1 MTVCVGMDVHRK
13 RSQVTFVDAGGALQR
28 DRNLAEPRDPE
39 DHQCPADRGNFIE
52 SHLGSTTRIS

>member
-1 MTVCVGMDVHRK
+1 
-13 RSQVTFVDAGGALQR
+13 VDAGGALQR